1 MTGIDTAMA
10 PMEAQ
15 LAHIRTQLAN
25 TRHLL
30 HATVDPLLT
39 ETRQLRALTTLA
51 LLALRAAH
59 HSGGCTCPPPG
70 DCLLERQWATD
81 LLASV
86 DQTVTHA

>member
-51 LLALRAAH
+51 LLALRSAH
-59 HSGGCTCPPPG
+59 DSGGCTCPA
-70 DCLLERQWATD
+70 DCLLERDWATD